1 MDAGLAPITFAW
13 AGSDEPG
20 RGHYYAVRGPE
31 FLIEYDNTQNDANHI
46 HAVWRDLE
54 RDWGADALAAHS
66 GCSITRAAH
75 DGGTRAVHS
84 GLVCGPP
91 RGGCRSDRL
100 G

>member
-1 MDAGLAPITFAW
+1 MQAWPRSRLRGL
-13 AGSDEPG
+13 DLMEPG
-20 RGHYYAVRGPE
+20 RGHYYAIRGPE

-54 RDWGADALAAHS
+54 RTTGVQTPWRRTTGR
-66 GCSITRAAH
+66 ITRAAH

-91 RGGCRSDRL
+91 RGACRSDRL